1 MNKHYRLH
9 RLLGRVATRRALA
22 RLLLGA
28 FVFALAA
35 PTGAQSLSARLNRL
49 LRSKERAYARIREI
63 KKTQAAAT
71 QRLWAAQSALEQVE
85 SRLAAARRQLAET
98 RAELARV
105 RAELE
110 RLEARRA
117 QHERDV
123 QAHLLALYKS
133 GSNSYLDVVLR
144 SDSFSDFANRERY
157 VTAIVNQ
164 DEYMLNRLVE
174 LQRKCDRQR
183 AALEEKERQRVALV
197 NEIREDEAAA
207 RRHRAEVKAILAEA
221 NSKRAAAE
229 EMLAQMEEE
238 ENQVRALI
246 RARSRG
252 GGGGYSYSGTWSG
265 SLLRPCPG
273 RISSPFGMRVHPI
286 TGRYK
291 LHTGVDIAA
300 GYGTSVRAADKGVV
314 ISTGWMKAYG
324 QTVVI
329 DHGSGIHTWYC
340 HLSAIT
346 VGEGSLVSRGQVIG
360 RVGST
365 GMSTGPHLHFSVL
378 RNGDFVNPL
387 GF

>member
-1 MNKHYRLH
+1 MNKYH
-9 RLLGRVATRRALA
+9 RLRRLFARVRTRRGLA
-22 RLLLGA
+22 WLLLAA
-28 FVFALAA
+28 FLLTLAA
-35 PTGAQSLSARLNRL
+35 PGGAQSLSARLNQL
-49 LRSKERAYARIREI
+49 LRGKQRAYARIREI
-63 KKTQAAAT
+63 KKTQATAT
-71 QRLWAAQSALEQVE
+71 ERLWAAQAALEQVE
-85 SRLAAARRQLAET
+85 SRLLTARGQLAAT
-98 RAELARV
+98 RAELARA

-110 RLEARRA
+110 RLEKRRA

-133 GSNSYLDVVLR
+133 GSSSYLDVVMQ
-144 SDSFSDFANRERY
+144 SASFSDFANRERY

-174 LQRKCDRQR
+174 LQDRCERQR
-183 AALEEKERQRVALV
+183 AALEEKERQRIALV

-207 RRHRAEVKAILAEA
+207 RQHQAEVKAILAEA

-229 EMLAQMEEE
+229 EMLAEMEQE
-238 ENQVRALI
+238 ENQIRALI
-246 RARSRG
+246 RAHSR

-273 RISSPFGMRVHPI
+273 PITSPFGMRVHPI

-291 LHTGVDIAA
+291 LHTGVDIGAP
-300 GYGTSVRAADKGVV
+300 YGTSVRAADKGVV

-329 DHGSGIHTWYC
+329 DHGSGVHTWYC

-346 VGEGSLVSRGQVIG
+346 VSEGSVVSRGQVIG

-378 RNGDFVNPL
+378 KNGDFVNPL